1 MIWGRSLRS
10 PLKVAA
16 QDDHRNRQG
25 RSPNSFQS
33 PSNLRFWRSPPAQI
47 AAYGAQHHICF
58 AVANGVSLAIVLRQ
72 KEIMNSSA
80 LNERIVIIAGPN
92 GAGKTTFAREFLPT
106 DADCPNFV
114 NADLIAAGLSPFA
127 PDVAAFKAGRIMLE
141 TIADYAKRGESF
153 SFETTLS
160 GLTYAQMIPV
170 WRASGYAVKLIFL
183 SLPDVEI
190 AIERVATRVIQGGHN
205 VPEEFIRRRFAHG
218 IANFERYKLLVDS
231 WQLYDNSDAPPVLL
245 DERQYK

>member
-1 MIWGRSLRS
+1 MSTS
-10 PLKVAA
+10 VHNK
-16 QDDHRNRQG
+16 
-25 RSPNSFQS
+25 
-33 PSNLRFWRSPPAQI
+33 
-47 AAYGAQHHICF
+47 
-58 AVANGVSLAIVLRQ
+58 
-72 KEIMNSSA
+72 
-80 LNERIVIIAGPN
+80 RIVIIAGPN

-106 DADCPNFV
+106 DAELPNFV

-141 TIADYAKRGESF
+141 TIAEYVKHGESF

-170 WRASGYAVKLIFL
+170 WRSSGYAVKLIFL
-183 SLPDVEI
+183 SLQDVEI

-205 VPEEFIRRRFAHG
+205 VPEEVIRRRFAHG

-231 WQLYDNSDAPPVLL
+231 WQLYDNSGAPPVLL
-245 DERQYK
+245 DES

>member
-1 MIWGRSLRS
+1 MAHN
-10 PLKVAA
+10 K
-16 QDDHRNRQG
+16 
-25 RSPNSFQS
+25 
-33 PSNLRFWRSPPAQI
+33 
-47 AAYGAQHHICF
+47 
-58 AVANGVSLAIVLRQ
+58 
-72 KEIMNSSA
+72 
-80 LNERIVIIAGPN
+80 RIVIIAGPN

-106 DADCPNFV
+106 DAELPNFV

-170 WRASGYAVKLIFL
+170 WRSSDYVVKLIFL

-205 VPEEFIRRRFAHG
+205 VPEKVIRRRFAHG
-218 IANFERYKLLVDS
+218 MANFERYKTLVDS

-245 DERQYK
+245 DERQNT